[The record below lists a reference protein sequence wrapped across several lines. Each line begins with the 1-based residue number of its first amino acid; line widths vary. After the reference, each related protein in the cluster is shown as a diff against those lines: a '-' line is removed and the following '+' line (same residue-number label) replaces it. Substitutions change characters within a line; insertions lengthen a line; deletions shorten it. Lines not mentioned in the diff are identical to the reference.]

1 MADEV
6 YPHLLTA
13 ENTEKIIS
21 QYDFVIDASGN
32 FETKFLINDDRV
44 LLKKMFS
51 HAGIIRFEGQVM
63 TYVPGKNPC
72 CRCIFE
78 EIPEQGTIL
87 NCSQAGIIGAVAGII
102 GSIQALESIKYLLK
116 IGELLTGK
124 MLIFDGLLMKARI
137 AEFPMKN
144 KRCSVCGDDSDIKN
158 IKDNAE
164 RYTFSVC

>member
-13 ENTEKIIS
+13 ENAEKIIS

-72 CRCIFE
+72 CRCIF
-78 EIPEQGTIL
+78 
-87 NCSQAGIIGAVAGII
+87 
-102 GSIQALESIKYLLK
+102 
-116 IGELLTGK
+116 
-124 MLIFDGLLMKARI
+124 
-137 AEFPMKN
+137 
-144 KRCSVCGDDSDIKN
+144 
-158 IKDNAE
+158 
-164 RYTFSVC
+164 